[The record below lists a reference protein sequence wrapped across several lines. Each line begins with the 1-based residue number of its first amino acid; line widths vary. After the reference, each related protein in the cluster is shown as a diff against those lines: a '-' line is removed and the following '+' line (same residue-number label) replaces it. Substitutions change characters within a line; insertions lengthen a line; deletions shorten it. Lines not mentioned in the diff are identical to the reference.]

1 MDYEKIFNIVTIFI
15 VFILSVTIIICF
27 FRGRSY
33 RRGSDRTDER
43 DSRIQKG
50 FDESKRT
57 SGELAESVKS
67 AGNHLDRA
75 ESILQGA
82 IDRSRKEKESVQD
95 SNDSNRK

>member
-1 MDYEKIFNIVTIFI
+1 MDYEKVFNVIAFI
-15 VFILSVTIIICF
+15 VAIILMLLVTVCF

-33 RRGSDRTDER
+33 RRRSDRVGER
-43 DSRIQKG
+43 DSRIQEG

-57 SGELAESVKS
+57 SGELAESVES
-67 AGNHLDRA
+67 AGSHLDRA

-95 SNDSNRK
+95 SNNSNRK